1 MTEYKDVELLKNQI
15 ADFKRAVNAVKPMNS
30 DYLTGY
36 ISALSVIE
44 GVIAEQPIADVAKVV
59 RCKDCVHFRTKPN
72 YCGKLAVDDVEE
84 DFYCCYGERRAE
96 KYIKASDCEK
106 YFYEHLDDLHMAGAM
121 NAIDE
126 MPNADVIAVKHGR
139 WINENFYT
147 RCSVCGNMAI
157 YDKYG
162 QEVESDY
169 CPRCG
174 AKLC

>member
-1 MTEYKDVELLKNQI
+1 MAEYKDVELLKKQI
-15 ADFKRAVNAVKPMNS
+15 DDFKRAVNSVEPMNS

-36 ISALSVIE
+36 ISALSVVE
-44 GVIAEQPIADVAKVV
+44 GEIAKQPTADVAPV
-59 RCKDCVHFRTKPN
+59 R
-72 YCGKLAVDDVEE
+72 
-84 DFYCCYGERRAE
+84 
-96 KYIKASDCEK
+96 
-106 YFYEHLDDLHMAGAM
+106 
-121 NAIDE
+121 
-126 MPNADVIAVKHGR
+126 HGH
-139 WINENFYT
+139 WIYENFYT

>member
-1 MTEYKDVELLKNQI
+1 MAEKEYIERRIVLKPFSRRISELSGEPIIIAINQVLSH
-15 ADFKRAVNAVKPMNS
+15 AEEFVKSLP
-30 DYLTGY
+30 
-36 ISALSVIE
+36 A
-44 GVIAEQPIADVAKVV
+44 ADVA
-59 RCKDCVHFRTKPN
+59 P
-72 YCGKLAVDDVEE
+72 
-84 DFYCCYGERRAE
+84 
-96 KYIKASDCEK
+96 
-106 YFYEHLDDLHMAGAM
+106 
-121 NAIDE
+121 
-126 MPNADVIAVKHGR
+126 VKHGH